1 MRDHIK
7 RVVKESALWMAA
19 NGATTGIA
27 LLATYLLV
35 SMTTKGPVVLT
46 TLLGIAG
53 LVSLTWGSWISL
65 SWTRSLGLRAGMKGI
80 TLVPGLL
87 LLTSAGVGFYVGVG
101 STLAWLVVI
110 LSAIGTL
117 AVTVLLW
124 RYMPR
129 ASAQTS
135 KESLAMGFLFYPL
148 ATSLAAS
155 VIGWMWLYF
164 ISNPFNSDWRSLI
177 SMATVMVTVLAVEL
191 ATTALPAGFSMVC
204 SQTSTLLKN
213 K

>member
-7 RVVKESALWMAA
+7 RVIKESALWMAA

-35 SMTTKGPVVLT
+35 SLTTKGPVVLT
-46 TLLGIAG
+46 SLLGIAG
-53 LVSLTWGSWISL
+53 LVSVTWGSWISL

-87 LLTSAGVGFYVGVG
+87 LLTSAGVGFYVGIG
-101 STLAWLVVI
+101 STLAWLALI

-117 AVTVLLW
+117 TVTVLLW

-135 KESLAMGFLFYPL
+135 RENLAMGFLFYPI
-148 ATSLAAS
+148 ATSLTAS
-155 VIGWMWLYF
+155 AVGWMWLYF
-164 ISNPFNSDWRSLI
+164 LTNPFHSDWRSLI

-191 ATTALPAGFSMVC
+191 VTTALPAGFSMVC
-204 SQTSTLLKN
+204 SQASTLLKDD
-213 K
+213 